1 MMTSALELYLSTV
14 KNKVVEEFDFANKK
28 VKYTKNLKGRSIS
41 SFTPEEQV
49 RSYLLSKLVNELD
62 YEIGKIEIETE
73 YPVGRKKDKERPRV
87 DVIVRDN
94 EGKAFLLIEVK
105 EPDQFEKEKEEAIEN
120 QLFNLAP
127 NEDAKTGVKYL
138 AYYTYEITGET
149 IKDKVIIIDF
159 EKFKSYESWEKVRDF
174 SDEIP
179 KRYDIAQ
186 KQPYCKGSDKDLEK
200 NFTHEQIDG
209 IRVNLHNV
217 LWGGGGT
224 DDNEVFSSLV
234 NIILAKIQ
242 DESEKRNG
250 DQYDFQILAD
260 VKDNAIESDD
270 VLFERINL
278 LYQRAL
284 KQRMNVSKVEDAKVI
299 DVNKF
304 SLSKLKYTV
313 QTLESY
319 SFVDGKNSF
328 TGKDIL
334 GDFFEGIIREGFKQ
348 SKGQFFTHINVVRFL
363 LWGLQ
368 VDKLAIERV
377 NKDQEIP
384 YMIDPSSGSG
394 TFLIEYMKFITENLK
409 RRFKDQLATSRDVED
424 KFDQWF
430 KPDHRENKWA
440 KDYIYG
446 SDINFN
452 LGTATKVNMILHGD
466 GSTNIFVGS
475 PNGDGLLPFTEY
487 NSEKAP
493 NVLNN
498 SLEDSYYNDKK
509 VNKAFDVIVTNPP
522 FSVDLDKDTKRKLN
536 DGFLFSDKKN
546 SENLFIE
553 RYYQLLRDKGRLGV
567 VLPESVFDTSENK
580 YIRLF
585 IYKYFNVKAIISLPQ
600 VTFEPYT
607 STKTS
612 LLFAQKKTPEEIS
625 EWNVLWEKY
634 GKEWEKLKKRVEKE
648 LELLT
653 LMELLD
659 NFGELSYEEKDEL
672 YKQIK
677 KCYQLKKSDKDSL
690 DQKSFSELEELL
702 SNITLNS
709 KWSIASENEEQ
720 RKNNIL
726 YLLNVYDS
734 IDENLSIIELVKT
747 YRQELTDLIT
757 LDKDTKEVFGF
768 VNTWWVFNQVAKE
781 LSYSIFM
788 AEVDNVGYKRTKRAE
803 KEMPNDLYDLE
814 IAPQTLD
821 KMEVMEP
828 LLSELTSVL
837 SQIENL
843 KKNETKKSLDE
854 LGKLETKRLNLER
867 EIAEL
872 EVLID
877 KLYDDGKLKDEYF
890 DRIQQGELQS
900 VFLNPYL
907 KPFISH
913 RVALRSGVK
922 IKVLD
927 YLREV
932 KWQ

>member
-1 MMTSALELYLSTV
+1 M
-14 KNKVVEEFDFANKK
+14 
-28 VKYTKNLKGRSIS
+28 
-41 SFTPEEQV
+41 
-49 RSYLLSKLVNELD
+49 
-62 YEIGKIEIETE
+62 
-73 YPVGRKKDKERPRV
+73 
-87 DVIVRDN
+87 
-94 EGKAFLLIEVK
+94 
-105 EPDQFEKEKEEAIEN
+105 
-120 QLFNLAP
+120 
-127 NEDAKTGVKYL
+127 
-138 AYYTYEITGET
+138 
-149 IKDKVIIIDF
+149 
-159 EKFKSYESWEKVRDF
+159 
-174 SDEIP
+174 
-179 KRYDIAQ
+179 
-186 KQPYCKGSDKDLEK
+186 
-200 NFTHEQIDG
+200 
-209 IRVNLHNV
+209 
-217 LWGGGGT
+217 
-224 DDNEVFSSLV
+224 
-234 NIILAKIQ
+234 
-242 DESEKRNG
+242 
-250 DQYDFQILAD
+250 
-260 VKDNAIESDD
+260 
-270 VLFERINL
+270 
-278 LYQRAL
+278 
-284 KQRMNVSKVEDAKVI
+284 
-299 DVNKF
+299 
-304 SLSKLKYTV
+304 
-313 QTLESY
+313 
-319 SFVDGKNSF
+319 
-328 TGKDIL
+328 
-334 GDFFEGIIREGFKQ
+334 
-348 SKGQFFTHINVVRFL
+348 
-363 LWGLQ
+363 
-368 VDKLAIERV
+368 
-377 NKDQEIP
+377 
-384 YMIDPSSGSG
+384 
-394 TFLIEYMKFITENLK
+394 
-409 RRFKDQLATSRDVED
+409 
-424 KFDQWF
+424 
-430 KPDHRENKWA
+430 
-440 KDYIYG
+440 
-446 SDINFN
+446 
-452 LGTATKVNMILHGD
+452 
-466 GSTNIFVGS
+466 
-475 PNGDGLLPFTEY
+475 
-487 NSEKAP
+487 
-493 NVLNN
+493 
-498 SLEDSYYNDKK
+498 
-509 VNKAFDVIVTNPP
+509 IVTNPP

-625 EWNVLWEKY
+625 EWNVLWKKY
-634 GKEWEKLKKRVEKE
+634 GKEWEKLKTRIEKE

-659 NFGELSYEEKDEL
+659 NFDELSAEEKDEL

-690 DQKSFSELEELL
+690 VQKSFSELEELL

-734 IDENLSIIELVKT
+734 IDENLSIIELLKT
-747 YRQELTDLIT
+747 YRQELIDLIT

-788 AEVDNVGYKRTKRAE
+788 AEVDNVGYKRTKRSE

-821 KMEVMEP
+821 KEEVIKP

-843 KKNETKKSLDE
+843 EKNETKKSLDE

-872 EVLID
+872 EDLID

-932 KWQ
+932 EWQ

>member
-1 MMTSALELYLSTV
+1 
-14 KNKVVEEFDFANKK
+14 
-28 VKYTKNLKGRSIS
+28 
-41 SFTPEEQV
+41 
-49 RSYLLSKLVNELD
+49 
-62 YEIGKIEIETE
+62 
-73 YPVGRKKDKERPRV
+73 
-87 DVIVRDN
+87 
-94 EGKAFLLIEVK
+94 
-105 EPDQFEKEKEEAIEN
+105 
-120 QLFNLAP
+120 
-127 NEDAKTGVKYL
+127 
-138 AYYTYEITGET
+138 
-149 IKDKVIIIDF
+149 
-159 EKFKSYESWEKVRDF
+159 
-174 SDEIP
+174 
-179 KRYDIAQ
+179 
-186 KQPYCKGSDKDLEK
+186 
-200 NFTHEQIDG
+200 
-209 IRVNLHNV
+209 
-217 LWGGGGT
+217 
-224 DDNEVFSSLV
+224 
-234 NIILAKIQ
+234 
-242 DESEKRNG
+242 
-250 DQYDFQILAD
+250 
-260 VKDNAIESDD
+260 
-270 VLFERINL
+270 
-278 LYQRAL
+278 
-284 KQRMNVSKVEDAKVI
+284 
-299 DVNKF
+299 
-304 SLSKLKYTV
+304 
-313 QTLESY
+313 
-319 SFVDGKNSF
+319 
-328 TGKDIL
+328 
-334 GDFFEGIIREGFKQ
+334 
-348 SKGQFFTHINVVRFL
+348 
-363 LWGLQ
+363 
-368 VDKLAIERV
+368 
-377 NKDQEIP
+377 
-384 YMIDPSSGSG
+384 
-394 TFLIEYMKFITENLK
+394 
-409 RRFKDQLATSRDVED
+409 
-424 KFDQWF
+424 
-430 KPDHRENKWA
+430 
-440 KDYIYG
+440 
-446 SDINFN
+446 
-452 LGTATKVNMILHGD
+452 
-466 GSTNIFVGS
+466 
-475 PNGDGLLPFTEY
+475 
-487 NSEKAP
+487 
-493 NVLNN
+493 
-498 SLEDSYYNDKK
+498 
-509 VNKAFDVIVTNPP
+509 
-522 FSVDLDKDTKRKLN
+522 
-536 DGFLFSDKKN
+536 
-546 SENLFIE
+546 
-553 RYYQLLRDKGRLGV
+553 
-567 VLPESVFDTSENK
+567 
-580 YIRLF
+580 
-585 IYKYFNVKAIISLPQ
+585 
-600 VTFEPYT
+600 
-607 STKTS
+607 
-612 LLFAQKKTPEEIS
+612 
-625 EWNVLWEKY
+625 
-634 GKEWEKLKKRVEKE
+634 
-648 LELLT
+648 
-653 LMELLD
+653 MELLD